1 VKRLLASCFG
11 LGYLPL
17 APGTWGS
24 LPPAVVFAF
33 VYRLGPSAQ
42 SIVLAILALFGCV
55 VCVMFAPA
63 VIAQTGKADPGQ
75 VVADEFAGQAIT
87 FLAAVFFNTQTFS
100 TGQIW
105 LTTLAGFLLFRVFD
119 IVKPWPCRLLER
131 LPQGWGI
138 LADDLMAGVYAAI
151 SLAICLRLWI
161 AK

>member
-1 VKRLLASCFG
+1 MKRLLATCFG
-11 LGYLPL
+11 LGYLPF

-24 LPPAVVFAF
+24 LPSAVVFALIC
-33 VYRLGPSAQ
+33 RLGPSVQ

-75 VVADEFAGQAIT
+75 IVADEFAGQAIT
-87 FLAAVFFNTQTFS
+87 FLAAVFFNTQAFS
-100 TGQIW
+100 TSRIW
-105 LTTLAGFLLFRVFD
+105 LTALAGFLLFRIFD
-119 IVKPWPCRLLER
+119 IAKPWPCRLLEK
-131 LPQGWGI
+131 LPLGWGV

-151 SLAICLRLWI
+151 SLAICLKLWI